1 MKDLYSIYSIV
12 VILWYIVSLFM
23 MLYIYNTCIR
33 RYKSKNEK
41 KIYEEKP
48 KKISSAELSYLMYK
62 KIVPE
67 VITVSI
73 LDLVDRKFI
82 IVENKDGEYY
92 LKVNYTKGKLSQS
105 DAYLLDVI
113 NRMID
118 GRKNI
123 SLTELADYCKNKKN
137 AKDFLISYE
146 IYVKILRNESNSKP
160 FFETKVVYSTVNIYK
175 NVSYMLWLMSF
186 VFTFYKMYSI
196 LGYLI
201 ILISF
206 TINELFL
213 KSYKRTEE
221 ANDLYYDYLAHKN
234 YLSDI
239 NNHKYDKKSIHD
251 YLMTGIILR
260 VEDIDIKLK
269 QDNFSKILN
278 SAINKC
284 VKKALER
291 K

>member
-1 MKDLYSIYSIV
+1 MKDLYSIYSII
-12 VILWYIVSLFM
+12 VILWYIVSLFI
-23 MLYIYNTCIR
+23 MLYIYNACIKR
-33 RYKSKNEK
+33 HKSKNEK

-48 KKISSAELSYLMYK
+48 KKISNAELSYLMYK
-62 KIVPE
+62 KIIPE

-92 LKVNYTKGKLSQS
+92 LKVNYTRGKLSQS

-113 NRMID
+113 NRIID

-123 SLTELADYCKNKKN
+123 SLTTLANYCTNKNN

-146 IYVKILRNESNSKP
+146 IYIKILRSENDNEIY
-160 FFETKVVYSTVNIYK
+160 FEQKRVYSTVNIYK
-175 NVSYMLWLMSF
+175 NISYMLWLMSF
-186 VFTFYKMYSI
+186 VFTFYKMHNI

-201 ILISF
+201 IVISF
-206 TINELFL
+206 SINELFL
-213 KSYKRTEE
+213 KSYKRTKE
-221 ANDLYYDYLAHKN
+221 ANDLYFDYIAYKN

-239 NNHKYDKKSIHD
+239 NNHKYDKKNIND
-251 YLMTGIILR
+251 YMMAGIILK
-260 VEDIDIKLK
+260 VEDIDVKLS
-269 QDNFSKILN
+269 QNDFSKILN
-278 SAINKC
+278 NAINKC
-284 VKKALER
+284 VKKALDR